1 MSVRVGVRDFRSKL
15 SHYLDLVK
23 EGTEVVVITERG
35 KAVAELRGPSQLE
48 RLIAEGLVRPASK
61 PKGKTPPLRGPYLER
76 PNLSDTVIEGRR

>member
-23 EGTEVVVITERG
+23 DGTEVVVVTDRG
-35 KAVAELRGPSQLE
+35 KAVAELRGPSQLQ
-48 RLIAEGLVRPASK
+48 RLIEEGLVRPATK
-61 PKGKTPPLRGPYLER
+61 ARGTPTPLRGPRLER